1 MKSEY
6 VQISRILK
14 NYDLC
19 EYCTGRLI
27 SKLVGKQPSKSLG
40 KKYLKKFGKSYNT
53 KCYVC
58 KNIFENLDS
67 MLSNIFEKSSNL
79 DFKTFNLGLILKN
92 SFLERDDLIKSKFKI
107 KGIENLKFA
116 ISAEMSKKISRRTKS
131 KRIINDPEL
140 LIQANFKDESST
152 IRTKPIFVYG
162 RYNKKI
168 RKLPQKQIS
177 CKSCNGIGCHNCN
190 FRGLKN
196 IESIESK
203 ISNLLTQKFE
213 GNQVKINW
221 IGGEDQ
227 SSLVLGNGRP
237 FFAKI
242 LNPKK
247 RNRILRKSSNL
258 EGISLSELKKIL
270 IQPKGSISFKSKV
283 SIIVDT
289 EKPILLAHLK
299 KLDILKNTKIH
310 DLSKDKKSITK
321 QIYQIRYKKLGKTSF
336 RLDLFADGGIPIKF
350 FIQNSNVTPNISKL
364 LGNPCH
370 CRKIDFKKIIV

>member
-19 EYCTGRLI
+19 EYCAGRLI
-27 SKLVGKQPSKSLG
+27 SKLVGKTPSKLVG
-40 KKYLKKFGKSYNT
+40 KKYLKKFGKSSST

-67 MLSNIFEKSSNL
+67 MLSNIFEKSCNF

-116 ISAEMSKKISRRTKS
+116 ISSEIGKKISRRTKS
-131 KRIINDPEL
+131 KKIINDPDL
-140 LIQANFKDESST
+140 FIQINFKDESST

-168 RKLPQKQIS
+168 RKLPQKQMS

-190 FRGLKN
+190 FKGLEN
-196 IESIESK
+196 IESIEGK
-203 ISNLLTQKFE
+203 ISDFLIKKFD

-247 RNRILRKSSNL
+247 RNRMLRKSLNL
-258 EGISLSELKKIL
+258 DGISLSELKKIL
-270 IQPKGSISFKSKV
+270 VQPKGSVPFKSKV
-283 SIIVDT
+283 LIIVDT
-289 EKPILLAHLK
+289 KKPILLTHLK
-299 KLDILKNTKIH
+299 KLDILQNIKIH
-310 DLSKDKKSITK
+310 DPSKNKKSTNK
-321 QIYQIRYKKLGKTSF
+321 QIYKICYKKLGKTSF
-336 RLDLFADGGIPIKF
+336 LLDLFADGGIPIKLL
-350 FIQNSNVTPNISKL
+350 IQNSDVSPNISKL
-364 LGNPCH
+364 LGNHCR
-370 CRKIDFKKIIV
+370 CRKIDFKNIII

>member
-27 SKLVGKQPSKSLG
+27 SKLVGKQSSKSLG

-58 KNIFENLDS
+58 KNIFENLDP

-116 ISAEMSKKISRRTKS
+116 ISSEMSKKISRRTKS
-131 KRIINDPEL
+131 KRIINDPEIF
-140 LIQANFKDESST
+140 IQANFKDESST

-168 RKLPQKQIS
+168 RKLPQKQIF
-177 CKSCNGIGCHNCN
+177 CKTCNGIGCHNCN

-203 ISNLLTQKFE
+203 ISNLLIQKFE

-336 RLDLFADGGIPIKF
+336 RLDLFADGGVPIKF
-350 FIQNSNVTPNISKL
+350 FIQSSDVNPNVSEL
-364 LGNPCH
+364 LQNRCH
-370 CRKIDFKKIIV
+370 CRKIDFKNIII

>member
-1 MKSEY
+1 MKSES

-19 EYCTGRLI
+19 EYCTGRLV
-27 SKLVGKQPSKSLG
+27 SKLLGKPSSKLLG
-40 KKYLKKFGKSYNT
+40 KKYLRKFGKSSNK

-58 KNIFENLDS
+58 KNIFQNLDS
-67 MLSNIFEKSSNL
+67 MLLNIFQKSSNL

-131 KRIINDPEL
+131 KRIMNEPDL
-140 LIQANFKDESST
+140 FIQVNFKDESST

-168 RKLPQKQIS
+168 RKLPQKQIL

-190 FRGLKN
+190 FIGLEN
-196 IESIESK
+196 IESIEGK
-203 ISNLLTQKFE
+203 ISNFLIKKFD

-247 RNRILRKSSNL
+247 RNKILRKSTNL
-258 EGISLSELKKIL
+258 DGISLSELKKIL
-270 IQPKGSISFKSKV
+270 IQPKGSIPFKSKV

-289 EKPILLAHLK
+289 EKPISLAHLK
-299 KLDILKNTKIH
+299 KLTILENAIIH
-310 DLSKDKKSITK
+310 DPSKDKKNIDK
-321 QIYQIRYKKLGKTSF
+321 KIYKIRYKKLGKTSF
-336 RLDLFADGGIPIKF
+336 HLDLFVDGGIPIKF
-350 FIQNSNVTPNISKL
+350 FIQNSDVTPNISEL
-364 LGNPCH
+364 LGNHCQ
-370 CRKIDFKKIIV
+370 CRKIDFKNIIV

>member
-6 VQISRILK
+6 IQISRILK

-19 EYCTGRLI
+19 EYCAGRLV
-27 SKLVGKQPSKSLG
+27 SKLVGKPSSKLVG
-40 KKYLKKFGKSYNT
+40 KKYLKKFGKSSNT

-67 MLSNIFEKSSNL
+67 MLSNIFEKSHNL

-92 SFLERDDLIKSKFKI
+92 SFLERDDLIKSKFKL

-116 ISAEMSKKISRRTKS
+116 ISSEMSKKISRRTKS
-131 KRIINDPEL
+131 KRIMNDPEL
-140 LIQANFKDESST
+140 FIQANFKDESST

-168 RKLPQKQIS
+168 RKLRQKRMS

-190 FRGLKN
+190 FKGLEN
-196 IESIESK
+196 IESIEGK
-203 ISNLLTQKFE
+203 ISNLLIKKFE

-242 LNPKK
+242 LNPKR
-247 RNRILRKSSNL
+247 RNRILRKSLKL
-258 EGISLSELKKIL
+258 EDISLSELKKIP
-270 IQPKGSISFKSKV
+270 IPPKGSIAFKSKV
-283 SIIVDT
+283 SIIIDT
-289 EKPILLAHLK
+289 KKSISITQLQ
-299 KLDILKNTKIH
+299 KLDILKNSEIH
-310 DLSKDKKSITK
+310 DAGKNKKNTQK
-321 QIYQIRYKKLGKTSF
+321 RIYKISYKKLGKTSF
-336 RLDLFADGGIPIKF
+336 RLDLLLDGGIPIKS
-350 FIQNSNVTPNISKL
+350 FIQNSEITPNVSEL
-364 LGNPCH
+364 LDNQ
-370 CRKIDFKKIIV
+370 CRCKSLDFKNIIL

>member
-1 MKSEY
+1 MKSES
-6 VQISRILK
+6 VEISRILK

-19 EYCTGRLI
+19 EYCVGRLI
-27 SKLVGKQPSKSLG
+27 SKLLGKSSSKLLG
-40 KKYLKKFGKSYNT
+40 KKYLKKFGKSSNA

-67 MLSNIFEKSSNL
+67 ILSNIFEKLNNL

-107 KGIENLKFA
+107 KGIENIKFG
-116 ISAEMSKKISRRTKS
+116 ISTEMAKKISRITKS
-131 KRIINDPEL
+131 KRIMNDPDL
-140 LIQANFKDESST
+140 FIQVNFKDESST

-168 RKLPQKQIS
+168 RKLPQKQML
-177 CKSCNGIGCHNCN
+177 CKSCNGVGCHNCN
-190 FRGLKN
+190 FKGLEN
-196 IESIESK
+196 IETIEGK
-203 ISNLLTQKFE
+203 ISNFLIKKFE

-258 EGISLSELKKIL
+258 EGISLSELRKISV
-270 IQPKGSISFKSKV
+270 QPKGSIPFKSKV

-289 EKPILLAHLK
+289 EKPILLTHLR
-299 KLDILKNTKIH
+299 KLDVLENVKIN
-310 DLSKDKKSITK
+310 LSSKDKKNLNK
-321 QIYQIRYKKLGKTSF
+321 QIYQIRYKKLAKTSF
-336 RLDLFADGGIPIKF
+336 RLDILADGGIPIKF
-350 FIQNSNVTPNISKL
+350 FIQSSDVTPNVSEL
-364 LGNPCH
+364 LQNSCN
-370 CRKIDFKKIIV
+370 CRKIDFKNIIV

>member
-1 MKSEY
+1 VKSEY

-40 KKYLKKFGKSYNT
+40 KKYLKKFGKSNNT

-258 EGISLSELKKIL
+258 EGILLSELKKIL
-270 IQPKGSISFKSKV
+270 LQPKGSIPFKSKV
-283 SIIVDT
+283 SIIIDT
-289 EKPILLAHLK
+289 EKPILVTHLK
-299 KLDILKNTKIH
+299 KLDILHNAKIY
-310 DLSKDKKSITK
+310 DPSKDKKSSNK
-321 QIYQIRYKKLGKTSF
+321 QIYQIHYKKLGKTSF
-336 RLDLFADGGIPIKF
+336 RLDLFADGGIPIKL
-350 FIQNSNVTPNISKL
+350 FIQTSDVTPNISQL
-364 LGNPCH
+364 LGNNCQ
-370 CRKIDFKKIIV
+370 CRKIDFKNIIV